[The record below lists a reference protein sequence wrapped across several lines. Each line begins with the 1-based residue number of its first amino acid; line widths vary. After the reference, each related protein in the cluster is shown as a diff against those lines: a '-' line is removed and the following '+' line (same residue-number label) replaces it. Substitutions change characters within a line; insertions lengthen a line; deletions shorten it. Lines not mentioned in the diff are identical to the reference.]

1 MADKLRLRENNDF
14 SDVTLACEDGKQ
26 MGAHKVI
33 LTASSPFFQNLLKK
47 NKHTHPLIYMRGV
60 KSEVLS
66 AILDFLYIGETNIC
80 QENLESFLAIADELH
95 LGGLTGSENNET
107 MPKEPLQIGGKKGEN
122 QVKNGAQSTNPVK
135 SPAHSETSANVIGNE
150 CSRFH
155 FPIFF
160 HQIPGRQP
168 KLQNWYL
175 KRI

>member
-1 MADKLRLRENNDF
+1 MKIFIFLKNAV
-14 SDVTLACEDGKQ
+14 SATSS
-26 MGAHKVI
+26 AHRVI

-107 MPKEPLQIGGKKGEN
+107 MPKEPLQIGGKKGET
-122 QVKNGAQSTNPVK
+122 K
-135 SPAHSETSANVIGNE
+135 
-150 CSRFH
+150 
-155 FPIFF
+155 
-160 HQIPGRQP
+160 
-168 KLQNWYL
+168 
-175 KRI
+175 